1 MSIYVCSL
9 YFTFPVPVL
18 MDVLVLPHTWSTGP
32 AILVQ
37 YETSIAAASEATWW
51 TVGTSLLAAGCAI
64 TAFIDI

>member
-1 MSIYVCSL
+1 
-9 YFTFPVPVL
+9 